1 MDLLKNL
8 QTTKMPNLK
17 DIKTQINSVGSTKK
31 ITSAMK
37 MVAASKLRRSQEKA
51 EAARP
56 YSSRLEEMLT
66 SLASS
71 ALSGEGIIKLLTG
84 TGKDDNYLVVPVSA
98 DRGLCGGF
106 NSSINKETFKLM
118 KFLEDQNKK
127 AQLLTVGKKSRDF
140 FNRIMKEK
148 IIESFVD
155 TNVSGT
161 GYEAALKISNKL
173 QELYFEGTFDKCILI
188 YNKFKSVISQEVTQQ
203 QLIPLDVSSKSD
215 DKNENEITD
224 NSIYIY
230 EPDEETILQD
240 LLPKNVSIQ
249 IFKVLLESDAGEQGA
264 RMAAMDN
271 ATRNA
276 GEMIDSLT
284 LKYNRTRQAFIT
296 KELIE
301 IISGAESI

>member
-1 MDLLKNL
+1 
-8 QTTKMPNLK
+8 MPSLK

-56 YSSRLEEMLT
+56 YSSRLEEMLS

-71 ALSGEGIIKLLTG
+71 AASGEGIIKLLTG
-84 TGKDDNYLVVPVSA
+84 TGNDQNYIVVPVSA

-106 NSSINKETFKLM
+106 NSSINRETFKLV
-118 KFLEDQNKK
+118 KSLEGNGKK
-127 AQLLTVGKKSRDF
+127 VQLMPVGKKSRDF
-140 FNRIMKEK
+140 FNRVMKDQ

-155 TNVSGT
+155 LNVSST
-161 GYEAALKISNKL
+161 GYESALNISNKL
-173 QELYFEGTFDKCILI
+173 QELYFEGKFDKCILVF
-188 YNKFKSVISQEVTQQ
+188 NKFKSAISQEVTQQ
-203 QLIPLDVSSKSD
+203 QLIPLDVSNSEKEEE
-215 DKNENEITD
+215 KENSS
-224 NSIYIY
+224 NAIYDY
-230 EPDEETILQD
+230 EPDEETILKD

-284 LKYNRTRQAFIT
+284 LKNNRTRQAFIT

>member
-1 MDLLKNL
+1 
-8 QTTKMPNLK
+8 MPSLK

-51 EAARP
+51 ESARP
-56 YSSRLEEMLT
+56 YSSRLEEMLS

-71 ALSGEGIIKLLTG
+71 SVKGDGIIKLLTG
-84 TGKDDNYLVVPVSA
+84 TGKDNQYLIVSVNA

-106 NSSINKETFKLM
+106 NSSINRDTTKLINS
-118 KFLEDQNKK
+118 LESDGKK
-127 AQLLTVGKKSRDF
+127 VNLITVGKKSRDF
-140 FNRIMKEK
+140 FNRIMKDK

-155 TNVSGT
+155 LGSSGP
-161 GYEAALKISNKL
+161 GYDVALKISKKV
-173 QELYFEGTFDKCILI
+173 QDMYFDNQFDKCII
-188 YNKFKSVISQEVTQQ
+188 VYNKFLSAITQEVTHQ
-203 QLIPLDVSSKSD
+203 QLIPLDI
-215 DKNENEITD
+215 KNNQSQETTKENNNNND
-224 NSIYIY
+224 NVIYTY
-230 EPDEETILQD
+230 EPDETSLLED
-240 LLPKNVSIQ
+240 LLPKNIAVQ
-249 IFKVLLESDAGEQGA
+249 IFKVLLESNAGEQGA

-276 GEMIDSLT
+276 GEMIDNLT

-301 IISGAESI
+301 IISGAEAV

>member
-1 MDLLKNL
+1 
-8 QTTKMPNLK
+8 MPSLK
-17 DIKTQINSVGSTKK
+17 DIKTQINSVGSTRK

-56 YSSRLEEMLT
+56 YSSRLEEMLA

-71 ALSGEGIIKLLTG
+71 AASGEGIIKLLTG
-84 TGKDDNYLVVPVSA
+84 TGNDQNYVVVPVSA

-106 NSSINKETFKLM
+106 NSSINKETFRLVKS
-118 KFLEDQNKK
+118 LEDDDKNV
-127 AQLLTVGKKSRDF
+127 QLMPVGKKSRDF
-140 FNRIMKEK
+140 FNRVMKDK
-148 IIESFVD
+148 ILESFAD
-155 TNVSGT
+155 LNVSVN
-161 GYEAALKISNKL
+161 GYDAALQVSNKL
-173 QELYFEGTFDKCILI
+173 QELYFDGKFDKCII
-188 YNKFKSVISQEVTQQ
+188 VFNKFKSAISQEVTQQ
-203 QLIPLDVSSKSD
+203 QLIPLDVSNSSKEENVD
-215 DKNENEITD
+215 DTGAKA
-224 NSIYIY
+224 IYDY
-230 EPDEETILQD
+230 EPDEETILKD

-249 IFKVLLESDAGEQGA
+249 IFKVLLESDAGEHGA

>member
-1 MDLLKNL
+1 
-8 QTTKMPNLK
+8 MPSLK
-17 DIKTQINSVGSTKK
+17 DIKTQINSVGSTRK

-56 YSSRLEEMLT
+56 YSSRLEEMLA

-71 ALSGEGIIKLLTG
+71 AASGEGIIKLLTG
-84 TGKDDNYLVVPVSA
+84 TGNDQNYVVVPVSA

-106 NSSINKETFKLM
+106 NSSINKETFRLVKS
-118 KFLEDQNKK
+118 LEDEGKNV
-127 AQLLTVGKKSRDF
+127 QLMPVGKKSRDF
-140 FNRIMKEK
+140 FNRVMKDK
-148 IIESFVD
+148 ILDSFAD
-155 TNVSGT
+155 LNVSVN
-161 GYEAALKISNKL
+161 GYDAALQVSNKL
-173 QELYFEGTFDKCILI
+173 QELYFDGKFDKCII
-188 YNKFKSVISQEVTQQ
+188 VFNKFKSAISQEVTQQ
-203 QLIPLDVSSKSD
+203 QLIPLDVSGSSKE
-215 DKNENEITD
+215 ENVED
-224 NSIYIY
+224 SAAKAIYDY
-230 EPDEETILQD
+230 EPDEETILKD

-249 IFKVLLESDAGEQGA
+249 IFKVLLESDAGEHGA

>member
-1 MDLLKNL
+1 
-8 QTTKMPNLK
+8 MPSLK

-56 YSSRLEEMLT
+56 YSSRLEEMLS

-71 ALSGEGIIKLLTG
+71 AASGEGIIKLLTG
-84 TGKDDNYLVVPVSA
+84 TGNDQNYIVVPVSA

-106 NSSINKETFKLM
+106 NSSINRETFKLV
-118 KFLEDQNKK
+118 KSLEGNGKK
-127 AQLLTVGKKSRDF
+127 VQLMPVGKKSRDF
-140 FNRIMKEK
+140 FNRVMKDQ

-155 TNVSGT
+155 LNVSST
-161 GYEAALKISNKL
+161 GYESALNISNKL
-173 QELYFEGTFDKCILI
+173 QELYFDGKFDKCILVF
-188 YNKFKSVISQEVTQQ
+188 NKFKSAISQEVTEQ
-203 QLIPLDVSSKSD
+203 QLIPLDVSNSQKEQE
-215 DKNENEITD
+215 KENSS
-224 NSIYIY
+224 NAIYDY
-230 EPDEETILQD
+230 EPDEETILKD

>member
-1 MDLLKNL
+1 
-8 QTTKMPNLK
+8 MPSLK
-17 DIKTQINSVGSTKK
+17 DIKNQINSVGSTKK

-56 YSSRLEEMLT
+56 YSSRLEEMLS

-71 ALSGEGIIKLLTG
+71 GTSGEGVIQLLTG
-84 TGKDDNYLVVPVSA
+84 TGNDEKYLIVPITA

-106 NSSINKETFKLM
+106 NSSINRETFKFV
-118 KFLEDQNKK
+118 KSLEGEGKSV
-127 AQLLTVGKKSRDF
+127 QLLTVGKKSRDF
-140 FNRIMKEK
+140 FNRIMQNK
-148 IIESFVD
+148 IVESFTD
-155 TNVSGT
+155 LGST
-161 GYEAALKISNKL
+161 GAGYDIALEISKKL
-173 QELYFEGTFDKCILI
+173 QNLYFDGQFDKCVIV
-188 YNKFKSVISQEVTQQ
+188 YNKFVSVITQEVTRQ
-203 QLIPLDVSSKSD
+203 QLIPLDIAKSEETLEEKSD
-215 DKNENEITD
+215 KD
-224 NSIYIY
+224 NSIYTY
-230 EPDEETILQD
+230 EPDEETLLKD

-249 IFKVLLESDAGEQGA
+249 IFKVLLESNAGEQGA

-284 LKYNRTRQAFIT
+284 LVYNRTRQAFIT

-301 IISGAESI
+301 IISGAESV

>member
-1 MDLLKNL
+1 
-8 QTTKMPNLK
+8 MPSLK
-17 DIKTQINSVGSTKK
+17 DIKTQINSVGSTRK

-56 YSSRLEEMLT
+56 YSSRLEEMLA

-71 ALSGEGIIKLLTG
+71 AASGEGIIKLLTG
-84 TGKDDNYLVVPVSA
+84 TGSDQNYIVVPVSA

-106 NSSINKETFKLM
+106 NSSINRETFKLV
-118 KFLEDQNKK
+118 KSLEGDGKNVQIMP
-127 AQLLTVGKKSRDF
+127 LGKKSRDF
-140 FNRIMKEK
+140 FNRVMKDQ

-155 TNVSGT
+155 LNISNK
-161 GYEAALKISNKL
+161 GYDSALQVSNKL
-173 QELYFEGTFDKCILI
+173 QELYFEEKFDKCILVF
-188 YNKFKSVISQEVTQQ
+188 NKFKSAISQEVTKQ
-203 QLIPLDVSSKSD
+203 QLIPLDVSNSSKE
-215 DKNENEITD
+215 ENAD
-224 NSIYIY
+224 NSSVKAIYDY
-230 EPDEETILQD
+230 EPDEETILKD

-249 IFKVLLESDAGEQGA
+249 IFKVLLESDAGEHGA

-276 GEMIDSLT
+276 GEMIDGLT

>member
-1 MDLLKNL
+1 
-8 QTTKMPNLK
+8 MPSLK

-56 YSSRLEEMLT
+56 YSSRLEEMLS

-71 ALSGEGIIKLLTG
+71 AASGEGIIKLLTG
-84 TGKDDNYLVVPVSA
+84 TGNDQNYIVVRVSA

-106 NSSINKETFKLM
+106 NSSINRETFKLV
-118 KFLEDQNKK
+118 KSLEGNGKK
-127 AQLLTVGKKSRDF
+127 VQLMPVGKKSRDF
-140 FNRIMKEK
+140 FNRVMKDQ

-155 TNVSGT
+155 LNVSST
-161 GYEAALKISNKL
+161 GYESALNISNKL
-173 QELYFEGTFDKCILI
+173 QELYFDSKFDKCILVF
-188 YNKFKSVISQEVTQQ
+188 NKFKSAISQEVTQQ
-203 QLIPLDVSSKSD
+203 QLIPLDVSNSEK
-215 DKNENEITD
+215 KEEKENSS
-224 NSIYIY
+224 NAIYDY
-230 EPDEETILQD
+230 EPDEETILKD

>member
-1 MDLLKNL
+1 
-8 QTTKMPNLK
+8 MPSLK
-17 DIKTQINSVGSTKK
+17 DIKTQINSVGSTRK

-56 YSSRLEEMLT
+56 YSSRLEEMLA

-71 ALSGEGIIKLLTG
+71 AASGEGIIKLLTG
-84 TGKDDNYLVVPVSA
+84 TGNDQNYIVVPVSA

-106 NSSINKETFKLM
+106 NSSINRETFKLV
-118 KFLEDQNKK
+118 KSLEGNGKNVQIMP
-127 AQLLTVGKKSRDF
+127 LGKKSRDF
-140 FNRIMKEK
+140 FNRVMKDQ

-155 TNVSGT
+155 LNISNT
-161 GYEAALKISNKL
+161 GYDSALQVSNKL
-173 QELYFEGTFDKCILI
+173 QELYFEEKFDKCILVF
-188 YNKFKSVISQEVTQQ
+188 NKFKSAISQEVTKQ
-203 QLIPLDVSSKSD
+203 QLIPLDVSNSSKEENAD
-215 DKNENEITD
+215 DSSAKA
-224 NSIYIY
+224 IYDY
-230 EPDEETILQD
+230 EPDEETILKD

-249 IFKVLLESDAGEQGA
+249 VFKVLLESDAGEHGA

-301 IISGAESI
+301 IISGAESV

>member
-1 MDLLKNL
+1 
-8 QTTKMPNLK
+8 MPSLK

-118 KFLEDQNKK
+118 KSLADQSKK

-173 QELYFEGTFDKCILI
+173 QELYFEGTFDKCILV
-188 YNKFKSVISQEVTQQ
+188 YNKYKSVISQEVTQQ
-203 QLIPLDVSSKSD
+203 QLIPLDVSSKPD

-249 IFKVLLESDAGEQGA
+249 IFKVLLESDAGEHGA

>member
-1 MDLLKNL
+1 
-8 QTTKMPNLK
+8 MPSLK

-51 EAARP
+51 EAVRP
-56 YSSRLEEMLT
+56 YSSRLEEMLS

-71 ALSGEGIIKLLTG
+71 AASGEGIIKLLTG
-84 TGKDDNYLVVPVSA
+84 TGNDQNYIVVPVSA

-106 NSSINKETFKLM
+106 NSSINRETFKLV
-118 KFLEDQNKK
+118 KSLEGNGKIV
-127 AQLLTVGKKSRDF
+127 QLMPVGKKSRDF
-140 FNRIMKEK
+140 FNRVMKDQ

-155 TNVSGT
+155 LNVSST
-161 GYEAALKISNKL
+161 GYESALNISNKL
-173 QELYFEGTFDKCILI
+173 QELYFEGKFDKCILVF
-188 YNKFKSVISQEVTQQ
+188 NKFKSAISQEVTQQ
-203 QLIPLDVSSKSD
+203 QLIPLDFSNSEKEEEKENSS
-215 DKNENEITD
+215 NA
-224 NSIYIY
+224 IYDY
-230 EPDEETILQD
+230 EPDEETILKD

>member
-1 MDLLKNL
+1 
-8 QTTKMPNLK
+8 MPSLK

-56 YSSRLEEMLT
+56 YSSRLEEMLS

-71 ALSGEGIIKLLTG
+71 AASGEGIIKLLTG
-84 TGKDDNYLVVPVSA
+84 TGNDQNYIVVPVSA

-106 NSSINKETFKLM
+106 NSSINRETFKLV
-118 KFLEDQNKK
+118 KSLEGNGKK
-127 AQLLTVGKKSRDF
+127 VQLMPVGKKSRDF
-140 FNRIMKEK
+140 FNRVMKDQ
-148 IIESFVD
+148 IIENFVD
-155 TNVSGT
+155 LNVSST
-161 GYEAALKISNKL
+161 GYESALNISNKL
-173 QELYFEGTFDKCILI
+173 QELYFEGKFDKCILVF
-188 YNKFKSVISQEVTQQ
+188 NKFKSAISQEVTQQ
-203 QLIPLDVSSKSD
+203 QLIPLDVSNSEKEEE
-215 DKNENEITD
+215 KENSS
-224 NSIYIY
+224 NAIYDY
-230 EPDEETILQD
+230 EPDEETILKD

>member
-1 MDLLKNL
+1 
-8 QTTKMPNLK
+8 MPSLK

-56 YSSRLEEMLT
+56 YSSRLEEMLS

-71 ALSGEGIIKLLTG
+71 AASGEGIIKLLTG
-84 TGKDDNYLVVPVSA
+84 TGNDQNYVVVPVSA

-106 NSSINKETFKLM
+106 NSSINRETFKLV
-118 KFLEDQNKK
+118 KSLEGNGKK
-127 AQLLTVGKKSRDF
+127 VQLMPVGKKSRDF
-140 FNRIMKEK
+140 FNRVMKYQ

-155 TNVSGT
+155 LNVSST
-161 GYEAALKISNKL
+161 GYESALNISNKL
-173 QELYFEGTFDKCILI
+173 QELYFEGKFDKCILVF
-188 YNKFKSVISQEVTQQ
+188 NKFKSAISQEVTQQ
-203 QLIPLDVSSKSD
+203 QLIPLDVSNSEKEEE
-215 DKNENEITD
+215 KENSS
-224 NSIYIY
+224 NAIYDY
-230 EPDEETILQD
+230 EPDEETILKD

>member
-1 MDLLKNL
+1 
-8 QTTKMPNLK
+8 MPSLK

-56 YSSRLEEMLT
+56 YSSRLEEMLA

-71 ALSGEGIIKLLTG
+71 AASGEGIIKLLTG
-84 TGKDDNYLVVPVSA
+84 TSNDQNYIVVPVSA

-106 NSSINKETFKLM
+106 NSSINRETFKLV
-118 KFLEDQNKK
+118 KSLESDGKNV
-127 AQLLTVGKKSRDF
+127 QLMPVGKKSRDF
-140 FNRIMKEK
+140 FNRVMKNQ
-148 IIESFVD
+148 IAESFVD
-155 TNVSGT
+155 LNISNS
-161 GYEAALKISNKL
+161 GYESALKVSNKL
-173 QELYFEGTFDKCILI
+173 QELYFDSKFDKCII
-188 YNKFKSVISQEVTQQ
+188 VFNKFKSAISQEVTQQ
-203 QLIPLDVSSKSD
+203 QLIPLDVSDSSEE
-215 DKNENEITD
+215 ENADTTATKA
-224 NSIYIY
+224 IYDY
-230 EPDEETILQD
+230 EPDEETILKD

-249 IFKVLLESDAGEQGA
+249 IFKVLLESDAGEHGA

-301 IISGAESI
+301 IISGAESV

>member
-1 MDLLKNL
+1 
-8 QTTKMPNLK
+8 MPSLK
-17 DIKTQINSVGSTKK
+17 DIKTQINSVGSTRK

-56 YSSRLEEMLT
+56 YSSRLEEMLA

-71 ALSGEGIIKLLTG
+71 AASGEGIIKLLTG
-84 TGKDDNYLVVPVSA
+84 TGNDQNYVVVPVSA

-106 NSSINKETFKLM
+106 NSSINKETFRLVKS
-118 KFLEDQNKK
+118 LEDDGKNV
-127 AQLLTVGKKSRDF
+127 QLMPVGKKSRDF
-140 FNRIMKEK
+140 FNRVMKDK
-148 IIESFVD
+148 ILDSFAD
-155 TNVSGT
+155 LNVSVN
-161 GYEAALKISNKL
+161 GYDAALQVSNKL
-173 QELYFEGTFDKCILI
+173 QELYFDGKFDKCII
-188 YNKFKSVISQEVTQQ
+188 VFNKFKSAISQEVTQQ
-203 QLIPLDVSSKSD
+203 QLIPLDVSNSSKEENVD
-215 DKNENEITD
+215 DSGAKA
-224 NSIYIY
+224 IYDY
-230 EPDEETILQD
+230 EPDEETILKD

-249 IFKVLLESDAGEQGA
+249 IFKVLLESDAGEHGA

>member
-1 MDLLKNL
+1 
-8 QTTKMPNLK
+8 MPSLK
-17 DIKTQINSVGSTKK
+17 DLKTKISSVSSTRK

-56 YSSRLEEMLT
+56 YSSRLEEMLL

-71 ALSGEGIIKLLTG
+71 GITGEGVIKLLTG
-84 TGKDDNYLVVPVSA
+84 TGKHERYLVIPVTA

-106 NSSINKETFKLM
+106 NGNINRETTKYIRS
-118 KFLEDQNKK
+118 LENKGK
-127 AQLLTVGKKSRDF
+127 NASLLTIGKKSRDF
-140 FNRIMKEK
+140 FNRIMKDK
-148 IIESFVD
+148 IIESFIDLGSKGAGYD
-155 TNVSGT
+155 T
-161 GYEAALKISNKL
+161 AIQISNKI
-173 QELYFEGTFDKCILI
+173 QSLYFDDQFDVCVLI
-188 YNKFKSVISQEVTQQ
+188 FNKFKSAIVQEVTQQ
-203 QLIPLDVSSKSD
+203 QLIPLDIANKKTED
-215 DKNENEITD
+215 NDKVKEEKKD

-230 EPDEETILQD
+230 EPDEESILQD

-249 IFKVLLESDAGEQGA
+249 IFKILLESNAGEQGA

-301 IISGAESI
+301 IISGAEAV

>member
-1 MDLLKNL
+1 
-8 QTTKMPNLK
+8 MPSLK

-56 YSSRLEEMLT
+56 YSSRLEEMLA

-71 ALSGEGIIKLLTG
+71 AASGEGIIKLLTG
-84 TGKDDNYLVVPVSA
+84 TGNDQNYIVVPVSA

-106 NSSINKETFKLM
+106 NSSINRETFKLV
-118 KFLEDQNKK
+118 KSLESDGKNV
-127 AQLLTVGKKSRDF
+127 QLMPVGKKSRDF
-140 FNRIMKEK
+140 FNRVMKNQ
-148 IIESFVD
+148 IAESFVD
-155 TNVSGT
+155 LNISNS
-161 GYEAALKISNKL
+161 GYESALKVSNKL
-173 QELYFEGTFDKCILI
+173 QELYFDSKFDKCII
-188 YNKFKSVISQEVTQQ
+188 VFNKFKSAISQEVTQQ
-203 QLIPLDVSSKSD
+203 QLIPLDVSDSSEE
-215 DKNENEITD
+215 ENADTTATKA
-224 NSIYIY
+224 IYDY
-230 EPDEETILQD
+230 EPDEETILKD

-249 IFKVLLESDAGEQGA
+249 IFKVLLESDAGEHGA

>member
-1 MDLLKNL
+1 
-8 QTTKMPNLK
+8 MPSLK

-56 YSSRLEEMLT
+56 YSSRLEEMLS
-66 SLASS
+66 SLVSS
-71 ALSGEGIIKLLTG
+71 AASGEGVIKLLTG
-84 TGKDDNYLVVPVSA
+84 TGNDESYIIVPVSA

-106 NSSINKETFKLM
+106 NSSINKETFKLV
-118 KFLEDQNKK
+118 KSLESKNKK
-127 AQLLTVGKKSRDF
+127 VQILPIGKKSRDF
-140 FNRIMKEK
+140 FIRLMKDK
-148 IIESFVD
+148 IVDSFID
-155 TNVSGT
+155 MNVSSK
-161 GYEAALKISNKL
+161 GYDVALNISNKL
-173 QELYFEGTFDKCILI
+173 QELYFEGKFDKCILVF
-188 YNKFKSVISQEVTQQ
+188 NKFKSAINQEVTQQ
-203 QLIPLDVSSKSD
+203 QLIPLDVSNSSEEKQTSE
-215 DKNENEITD
+215 ENVKE
-224 NSIYIY
+224 NAIYIY

-301 IISGAESI
+301 IISGAESV

>member
-1 MDLLKNL
+1 
-8 QTTKMPNLK
+8 MPSLK

-56 YSSRLEEMLT
+56 YSSRLEEMLS

-71 ALSGEGIIKLLTG
+71 AASGEGIIKLLTG
-84 TGKDDNYLVVPVSA
+84 TGNDQNYIVVPVSA

-106 NSSINKETFKLM
+106 NSSINRETFKLV
-118 KFLEDQNKK
+118 KSLAGNGKK
-127 AQLLTVGKKSRDF
+127 VQLMPVGKKSRDF
-140 FNRIMKEK
+140 FNRVMKDQ

-155 TNVSGT
+155 LNVSST
-161 GYEAALKISNKL
+161 GYESALNISNKL
-173 QELYFEGTFDKCILI
+173 QELYFDGKFDKCILVF
-188 YNKFKSVISQEVTQQ
+188 NKFKSAISQEVTQQ
-203 QLIPLDVSSKSD
+203 QLIPLDVSNSEKEEE
-215 DKNENEITD
+215 KENSS
-224 NSIYIY
+224 NAIYDY
-230 EPDEETILQD
+230 EPDEETILKD

>member
-1 MDLLKNL
+1 
-8 QTTKMPNLK
+8 MPSLK
-17 DIKTQINSVGSTKK
+17 DIKTQINSVGSTRK

-56 YSSRLEEMLT
+56 YSSRLEEMLA

-71 ALSGEGIIKLLTG
+71 AASGEGIIKLLTG
-84 TGKDDNYLVVPVSA
+84 TGNDQDYIVVPVSA

-106 NSSINKETFKLM
+106 NSSINRETFKLV
-118 KFLEDQNKK
+118 KSLEGNGKNVQIMP
-127 AQLLTVGKKSRDF
+127 LGKKSRDF
-140 FNRIMKEK
+140 FNRVMKDQ

-155 TNVSGT
+155 LNISNT
-161 GYEAALKISNKL
+161 GYDSALQVSNKL
-173 QELYFEGTFDKCILI
+173 QELYFEEKFDKCILVF
-188 YNKFKSVISQEVTQQ
+188 NKFKSAISQEVTKQ
-203 QLIPLDVSSKSD
+203 QLIPLDVSNSSKKENAD
-215 DKNENEITD
+215 DSSAKATYD
-224 NSIYIY
+224 Y
-230 EPDEETILQD
+230 EPDEETILKD

-249 IFKVLLESDAGEQGA
+249 IFKVLLESDAGEHGA

-301 IISGAESI
+301 IISGAESV

>member
-1 MDLLKNL
+1 
-8 QTTKMPNLK
+8 MPSLK
-17 DIKTQINSVGSTKK
+17 DIKTQINSVGSTRK

-56 YSSRLEEMLT
+56 YSSRLEEMLA

-71 ALSGEGIIKLLTG
+71 AASGEGIVKLLTG
-84 TGKDDNYLVVPVSA
+84 TGNDENYIVVPVSA

-106 NSSINKETFKLM
+106 NSSINRETFKLV
-118 KFLEDQNKK
+118 KSLEGNGKNVQIMP
-127 AQLLTVGKKSRDF
+127 LGKKSRDF
-140 FNRIMKEK
+140 FNRVMKDQ

-155 TNVSGT
+155 LNISNT
-161 GYEAALKISNKL
+161 GYQTALQVSNKL
-173 QELYFEGTFDKCILI
+173 QELYFEEKFDKCILVF
-188 YNKFKSVISQEVTQQ
+188 NKFKSAISQEVTKQ
-203 QLIPLDVSSKSD
+203 QLIPLDVSNSSKEKNTD
-215 DKNENEITD
+215 DSSAK
-224 NSIYIY
+224 SIYDY
-230 EPDEETILQD
+230 EPDEETILKD

-249 IFKVLLESDAGEQGA
+249 IFKVLLESDAGEHGA

-301 IISGAESI
+301 IISGAESV

>member
-1 MDLLKNL
+1 
-8 QTTKMPNLK
+8 MPSLK

-56 YSSRLEEMLT
+56 YSSRLEEMLS

-71 ALSGEGIIKLLTG
+71 AASGEGIIKLLTG
-84 TGKDDNYLVVPVSA
+84 TGNDQNYIVVPVSA

-106 NSSINKETFKLM
+106 NSSINRETFKLV
-118 KFLEDQNKK
+118 KSLEGNGKK
-127 AQLLTVGKKSRDF
+127 VQLMPVGKKSRDF
-140 FNRIMKEK
+140 FNRVMKDQ

-155 TNVSGT
+155 LNVSST
-161 GYEAALKISNKL
+161 GYESALNISNKL
-173 QELYFEGTFDKCILI
+173 QELYFEGKFDKCILVF
-188 YNKFKSVISQEVTQQ
+188 NKFKSAISQEVTQQ
-203 QLIPLDVSSKSD
+203 QLIPLDVSNSEKEEE
-215 DKNENEITD
+215 KENPS
-224 NSIYIY
+224 NAIYDY
-230 EPDEETILQD
+230 EPDEETILKD

>member
-1 MDLLKNL
+1 
-8 QTTKMPNLK
+8 MPSLK
-17 DIKTQINSVGSTKK
+17 DIKTQINSVGSTRK

-56 YSSRLEEMLT
+56 YSSRLEEMLA

-71 ALSGEGIIKLLTG
+71 AASGEGIIKLLTG
-84 TGKDDNYLVVPVSA
+84 TGSDQNYIVVPVSA

-106 NSSINKETFKLM
+106 NSSINRETFKLV
-118 KFLEDQNKK
+118 KSLEGDGKNVQIMP
-127 AQLLTVGKKSRDF
+127 LGKKSRDF
-140 FNRIMKEK
+140 FNRVMKDQ

-155 TNVSGT
+155 LNISNT
-161 GYEAALKISNKL
+161 GYDSALQVSNKL
-173 QELYFEGTFDKCILI
+173 QELYFEEKFDKCILVF
-188 YNKFKSVISQEVTQQ
+188 NKFKSAISQEVTKQ
-203 QLIPLDVSSKSD
+203 QLIPLDVSNSSKE
-215 DKNENEITD
+215 ENADE
-224 NSIYIY
+224 SSAKAIYDY
-230 EPDEETILQD
+230 EPDEETILKD

-249 IFKVLLESDAGEQGA
+249 IFKVLLESDAGEHGA

-301 IISGAESI
+301 IISGAESV

>member
-1 MDLLKNL
+1 
-8 QTTKMPNLK
+8 MPSLK

-173 QELYFEGTFDKCILI
+173 QELYFEGTFDKCILV
-188 YNKFKSVISQEVTQQ
+188 YNKYKSVISQEVTQQ

>member
-1 MDLLKNL
+1 
-8 QTTKMPNLK
+8 MPSLK

-56 YSSRLEEMLT
+56 YSSRLEEMLS

-71 ALSGEGIIKLLTG
+71 AASGEGIIKLLTG
-84 TGKDDNYLVVPVSA
+84 TGNDQNYIVVPVSA

-106 NSSINKETFKLM
+106 NSSINRETFKLV
-118 KFLEDQNKK
+118 KSLEGNGKK
-127 AQLLTVGKKSRDF
+127 VQLMPVGKKSRDF
-140 FNRIMKEK
+140 FNRVMKDQ
-148 IIESFVD
+148 IIKSFVD
-155 TNVSGT
+155 LNVSST
-161 GYEAALKISNKL
+161 GYESALNISNKL
-173 QELYFEGTFDKCILI
+173 QELYFDGKFDKCILVF
-188 YNKFKSVISQEVTQQ
+188 NKFKSAISQEVTQQ
-203 QLIPLDVSSKSD
+203 QLIPLDVSNSEKEEE
-215 DKNENEITD
+215 KENSS
-224 NSIYIY
+224 NAIYDY
-230 EPDEETILQD
+230 EPDEETILKD

>member
-1 MDLLKNL
+1 
-8 QTTKMPNLK
+8 MPSLK

-56 YSSRLEEMLT
+56 YSSRLEEMLS

-71 ALSGEGIIKLLTG
+71 AASGEGIIKLLTG
-84 TGKDDNYLVVPVSA
+84 TGNDQNYIVVPVSA

-106 NSSINKETFKLM
+106 NSSINRETFKLV
-118 KFLEDQNKK
+118 KSLESNGKK
-127 AQLLTVGKKSRDF
+127 VQLMPVGKKSRDF
-140 FNRIMKEK
+140 FNRVMKDQ

-155 TNVSGT
+155 LNVSST
-161 GYEAALKISNKL
+161 GYESALNISNKL
-173 QELYFEGTFDKCILI
+173 QELYFDGKFDKCILVF
-188 YNKFKSVISQEVTQQ
+188 NKFKSAISQEVTQQ
-203 QLIPLDVSSKSD
+203 QLIPLDVSNSEKEEE
-215 DKNENEITD
+215 KENSS
-224 NSIYIY
+224 NAIYDY
-230 EPDEETILQD
+230 EPDEETILKD

>member
-1 MDLLKNL
+1 
-8 QTTKMPNLK
+8 MPSLK

-56 YSSRLEEMLT
+56 YSSRLEEMLS

-71 ALSGEGIIKLLTG
+71 AASGEGIIKLLTG
-84 TGKDDNYLVVPVSA
+84 TGNDQNYIVVPVSA

-106 NSSINKETFKLM
+106 NSSINRETFKLV
-118 KFLEDQNKK
+118 KSLEGNGKK
-127 AQLLTVGKKSRDF
+127 VQLMPVGKKSRDF
-140 FNRIMKEK
+140 FKRVMKDQ

-155 TNVSGT
+155 LNVSST
-161 GYEAALKISNKL
+161 GYESALNISNKL
-173 QELYFEGTFDKCILI
+173 QELYFEGKFDKCILVF
-188 YNKFKSVISQEVTQQ
+188 NKFKSAISQEVTQQ
-203 QLIPLDVSSKSD
+203 QLIPLDVS
-215 DKNENEITD
+215 
-224 NSIYIY
+224 NSEKEEEKQNSSNAIYDY
-230 EPDEETILQD
+230 EPDEETILKD